1 MTPVQGAAEE
11 RFLSPPGH
19 FQAVTDHASMNK
31 ALHQSTRPNTF
42 NTPSPLHR
50 PCTTASGN
58 YNLYCLGETKDLAEI
73 CEEGFAKSMKKL
85 SRQIMED
92 IRGELSDSMNE
103 LRKAIPGHI
112 SNAIEVHQASASTQL
127 VQIRDMIQEMQS
139 RAANVD
145 FAPVIEEIRDG
156 GALSMQGA
164 KNSFQ
169 RLESQLL
176 QGLAQV
182 QEEVCEVRKEQDEA
196 RARSSELSQLRQSM
210 RRVEDAVKHSE
221 VQFMK
226 ELGEQQS
233 NVKVLT
239 EMASQSRRQEE
250 TFQHEMRL
258 IEQIVTTTREG
269 VISEESLMF
278 ALSPLKRLQR
288 TVELDLTQVLAEVGR
303 LQQAMNLHFVP
314 WKVAGEDR
322 ATRIQREKTEVRD
335 EARQNRFGRK
345 LGLGLDDGAD
355 ALECIAANQVS
366 EKVYAREWGSQ
377 TEVAQMVENCA
388 QTDHTGNLPKGKAG
402 GFLKTKADKD
412 KDKLSATNKKPAPVR
427 RVFADSVKVKKKVQ
441 ENLIN
446 KVAVTDYY
454 KTEGVLQRLVKS
466 SYFEQLTLIV
476 IALNAIWIAVDTDY
490 NEAEMLVDADRVF
503 QVVENLFC
511 IYFTFEISARFGAF
525 KSKRD
530 CVKDPWFVFD
540 AALVLMM
547 IIETWII
554 TAALLIFEVGSLG
567 VWGNLSMLRMA
578 RMVKMLRMTRMAR
591 LLRAVPELMVL
602 VKGIAIAAR
611 SVFFFFLLI
620 MIIVY
625 VFAIVCR
632 ITTKDS
638 QMGDRYFT
646 TVPVAMNA
654 LLIDL
659 VLPMNNVAILNEV
672 NQMMPA
678 LWPLLMIFVLL
689 TSITIM
695 YMLIGVLVNVVNVV
709 SSTEKEGMTVS
720 AVNYELRDAFWN
732 LRIDVNLPI
741 SKEKY
746 QEILMSPKIF
756 HIVQGVGVDVINLID
771 MADMVYEDVDP
782 EQGGLSFVD
791 FVRLV
796 LSMRGTNPVT
806 VKDVKEQLRV
816 IKNVVKDSVNDVSE
830 QLGEEMA
837 QIRAEMQEQ
846 QRLLESK
853 LEDLE
858 DLE

>member
-85 SRQIMED
+85 SRQIMAD
-92 IRGELSDSMNE
+92 FTNE
-103 LRKAIPGHI
+103 FRKAIPNHI
-112 SNAIEVHQASASTQL
+112 ANAMEVREATANIHL
-127 VQIRDMIQEMQS
+127 MQIRDMLQEMQS
-139 RAANVD
+139 SHAAARVD
-145 FAPVIEEIRDG
+145 FSPIIDEIRDG
-156 GALSMQGA
+156 GALSLQGT
-164 KNSFQ
+164 KDSMH
-169 RLESQLL
+169 RLESQLV

-182 QEEVCEVRKEQDEA
+182 QEEVLAVRKEQDEA
-196 RARSSELSQLRQSM
+196 RSAELSQLRQSI

-221 VQFMK
+221 IHFTK
-226 ELGEQQS
+226 ELGD
-233 NVKVLT
+233 VKVLS
-239 EMASQSRRQEE
+239 EMVSQSRKQDEKSS
-250 TFQHEMRL
+250 QHDMEL
-258 IEQIVTTTREG
+258 LEQVVNRTREG
-269 VISEESLMF
+269 IVSEESLTL

-591 LLRAVPELMVL
+591 LLRAVPELAIL
-602 VKGIAIAAR
+602 IKGIGIAAR

-620 MIIVY
+620 IITVY
-625 VFAIVCR
+625 IFAIIFR

-638 QMGDRYFT
+638 HIEERYFT
-646 TVPVAMNA
+646 SVPAAMNS
-654 LLIDL
+654 LLTDL
-659 VLPMNNVAILNEV
+659 VLPMNNVAIVTEV
-672 NQMMPA
+672 SQLIPA
-678 LWPLLMIFVLL
+678 SWPLLIFFIVL

-709 SSTEKEGMTVS
+709 SRTEKEMMTIS
-720 AVNYELRDAFWN
+720 AVNYDLREAFSN
-732 LRIDVNLPI
+732 LRIDVNHPI
-741 SKEKY
+741 SKESY
-746 QEILMSPKIF
+746 QELLMSPKIF
-756 HIVQGVGVDVINLID
+756 GIVQAVGVDVINLID

>member
-196 RARSSELSQLRQSM
+196 RSAELSQLRQSI

-221 VQFMK
+221 IHFTK
-226 ELGEQQS
+226 ELGD
-233 NVKVLT
+233 VKVLS
-239 EMASQSRRQEE
+239 EMVSQSRKQDEKSS
-250 TFQHEMRL
+250 QHDMEL
-258 IEQIVTTTREG
+258 LEQVVNRTREG
-269 VISEESLMF
+269 IVSEESLTL

-388 QTDHTGNLPKGKAG
+388 QTDHTGNIAKGKAAG
-402 GFLKTKADKD
+402 GFLQPKG
-412 KDKLSATNKKPAPVR
+412 KKETQVRVPPRKPPKPVR
-427 RVFADSVKVKKKVQ
+427 RVFADSENLKKKAQ
-441 ENLIN
+441 EHLIQRVSVSN
-446 KVAVTDYY
+446 YY
-454 KTEGVLQRLVKS
+454 KSDGFLQKLVKNA
-466 SYFEQLTLIV
+466 YFEQCTLIM
-476 IALNAIWIAVDTDY
+476 IALNAIWIAVDTD
-490 NEAEMLVDADRVF
+490 NNQADVLRDADLIF

-511 IYFTFEISARFGAF
+511 IYFTFEILVRLCAF
-525 KSKRD
+525 EKKRN

-540 AALVLMM
+540 AALVGMM
-547 IIETWII
+547 IVETWII
-554 TAALLIFEVGSLG
+554 TIALLIFDVGSIG
-567 VWGNLSMLRMA
+567 VLGNLSMLRMA

>member
-85 SRQIMED
+85 SRQIMAD
-92 IRGELSDSMNE
+92 FTNE
-103 LRKAIPGHI
+103 FRKAIPNHI
-112 SNAIEVHQASASTQL
+112 ANAMEVREATANIHL
-127 VQIRDMIQEMQS
+127 MQIRDMLQEMQS
-139 RAANVD
+139 SHAAARVD
-145 FAPVIEEIRDG
+145 FSPIIDEIRDG
-156 GALSMQGA
+156 GALSLQGT
-164 KNSFQ
+164 KDSMH
-169 RLESQLL
+169 RLESQLV

-182 QEEVCEVRKEQDEA
+182 QEEVLAVRKEQDEA
-196 RARSSELSQLRQSM
+196 RSAELSQLRQSI

-221 VQFMK
+221 IHFTK
-226 ELGEQQS
+226 ELGD
-233 NVKVLT
+233 VKVLS
-239 EMASQSRRQEE
+239 EMVSQSRKQDEKSS
-250 TFQHEMRL
+250 QHDMEL
-258 IEQIVTTTREG
+258 LEQVVNRTREG
-269 VISEESLMF
+269 IVSEESLTL

-388 QTDHTGNLPKGKAG
+388 QTDHTGNIAKGKAAG
-402 GFLKTKADKD
+402 GFLQPKG
-412 KDKLSATNKKPAPVR
+412 KKETQVRVPPRKPPKPVR
-427 RVFADSVKVKKKVQ
+427 RVFADSENLKKKAQ
-441 ENLIN
+441 EHLIQRVSVSN
-446 KVAVTDYY
+446 YY
-454 KTEGVLQRLVKS
+454 KSDGFLQKLVKNA
-466 SYFEQLTLIV
+466 YFEQCTLIM
-476 IALNAIWIAVDTDY
+476 IALNAIWIAVDTD
-490 NEAEMLVDADRVF
+490 NNQADVLRDADLIF

-511 IYFTFEISARFGAF
+511 IYFTFEILVRLCAF
-525 KSKRD
+525 EKKRN

-540 AALVLMM
+540 AALVGMM
-547 IIETWII
+547 IVETWII
-554 TAALLIFEVGSLG
+554 TIALLIFDVGSIG
-567 VWGNLSMLRMA
+567 VLGNLSMLRMA

-709 SSTEKEGMTVS
+709 SRTEKEMMTIS
-720 AVNYELRDAFWN
+720 AVNYDLREAFSN
-732 LRIDVNLPI
+732 LRIDVNHPI
-741 SKEKY
+741 SKESY
-746 QEILMSPKIF
+746 QELLMSPKIF
-756 HIVQGVGVDVINLID
+756 GIVQAVGVDVINLID

>member
-85 SRQIMED
+85 SRQIMAD
-92 IRGELSDSMNE
+92 FTNE
-103 LRKAIPGHI
+103 FRKAIPNHI
-112 SNAIEVHQASASTQL
+112 ANAMEVREATANIHL
-127 VQIRDMIQEMQS
+127 MQIRDMLQEMQS
-139 RAANVD
+139 SHAAARVD
-145 FAPVIEEIRDG
+145 FSPIIDEIRDG
-156 GALSMQGA
+156 GALSLQGT
-164 KNSFQ
+164 KDSMH
-169 RLESQLL
+169 RLESQLV

-182 QEEVCEVRKEQDEA
+182 QEEVLAVRKEQDEA

-388 QTDHTGNLPKGKAG
+388 QTDHTGNIAKGKAAG
-402 GFLKTKADKD
+402 GFLQPKG
-412 KDKLSATNKKPAPVR
+412 KKETQVRVPPRKPPKPVR
-427 RVFADSVKVKKKVQ
+427 RVFADSENLKKKAQ
-441 ENLIN
+441 EHLIQRVSVSN
-446 KVAVTDYY
+446 YY
-454 KTEGVLQRLVKS
+454 KSDGFLQKLVKNA
-466 SYFEQLTLIV
+466 YFEQCTLIM
-476 IALNAIWIAVDTDY
+476 IALNAIWIAVDTD
-490 NEAEMLVDADRVF
+490 NNQADVLRDADLIF

-511 IYFTFEISARFGAF
+511 IYFTFEILVRLCAF
-525 KSKRD
+525 EKKRN

-540 AALVLMM
+540 AALVGMM
-547 IIETWII
+547 IVETWII
-554 TAALLIFEVGSLG
+554 TIALLIFDVGSIG
-567 VWGNLSMLRMA
+567 VLGNLSMLRMA

-620 MIIVY
+620 TIIVY
-625 VFAIVCR
+625 IFAIVCR

-638 QMGDRYFT
+638 HVEDRYFNS
-646 TVPVAMNA
+646 VPAAMNS
-654 LLIDL
+654 LLIEYI
-659 VLPMNNVAILNEV
+659 LPMNNEAIVNEV
-672 NQMMPA
+672 SQMIPA
-678 LWPLLMIFVLL
+678 MWPLLMVFLLL

-709 SSTEKEGMTVS
+709 TSTEKEGMTVS
-720 AVNYELRDAFWN
+720 AVNYELREAFWSMN
-732 LRIDVNLPI
+732 VDVNLPI
-741 SKEKY
+741 VKEKY
-746 QEILMSPKIF
+746 QELLMSPQIF
-756 HIVQGVGVDVINLID
+756 NIVHAVGVDVINLVE
-771 MADMVYEDVDP
+771 MADMIYEDVPD
-782 EQGGLSFVD
+782 GLDFVD
-791 FVRLV
+791 FVRIV
-796 LSMRGTNPVT
+796 LSMRGTNPAT

-816 IKNVVKDSVNDVSE
+816 IKNVVKETVNE
-830 QLGEEMA
+830 FMLQIGEELT
-837 QIRAEMQEQ
+837 QLRSDIQEL
-846 QRLLESK
+846 QRLQEAKFYQDELE
-853 LEDLE
+853 
-858 DLE
+858 

>member
-1 MTPVQGAAEE
+1 
-11 RFLSPPGH
+11 
-19 FQAVTDHASMNK
+19 
-31 ALHQSTRPNTF
+31 
-42 NTPSPLHR
+42 
-50 PCTTASGN
+50 
-58 YNLYCLGETKDLAEI
+58 
-73 CEEGFAKSMKKL
+73 
-85 SRQIMED
+85 
-92 IRGELSDSMNE
+92 MNE

-196 RARSSELSQLRQSM
+196 RSAELSQLRQSI

-221 VQFMK
+221 IHFTK
-226 ELGEQQS
+226 ELGD
-233 NVKVLT
+233 VKVLS
-239 EMASQSRRQEE
+239 EMVSQSRKQDEKSS
-250 TFQHEMRL
+250 QHDMEL
-258 IEQIVTTTREG
+258 LEQVVNRTREG
-269 VISEESLMF
+269 IVSEESLTL

-620 MIIVY
+620 TIIVY
-625 VFAIVCR
+625 IFAIVCR

-638 QMGDRYFT
+638 HVEDRYFNS
-646 TVPVAMNA
+646 VPAAMNS
-654 LLIDL
+654 LLIEYI
-659 VLPMNNVAILNEV
+659 LPMNNEAIVNEV
-672 NQMMPA
+672 SQMIPA
-678 LWPLLMIFVLL
+678 MWPLLMVFLLL

-709 SSTEKEGMTVS
+709 TSTEKEGMTVS
-720 AVNYELRDAFWN
+720 AVNYELREAFWSMN
-732 LRIDVNLPI
+732 VDVNLPI
-741 SKEKY
+741 VKEKY
-746 QEILMSPKIF
+746 QELLMSPQIF
-756 HIVQGVGVDVINLID
+756 NIVHAVGVDVINLVE
-771 MADMVYEDVDP
+771 MADMIYEDVPD
-782 EQGGLSFVD
+782 GLDFVD
-791 FVRLV
+791 FVRIV
-796 LSMRGTNPVT
+796 LSMRGTNPAT

-816 IKNVVKDSVNDVSE
+816 IKNVVKETVNE
-830 QLGEEMA
+830 FMLQIGEELT
-837 QIRAEMQEQ
+837 QLRSDIQEL
-846 QRLLESK
+846 QRLQEAKFYQDELE
-853 LEDLE
+853 
-858 DLE
+858 

>member
-85 SRQIMED
+85 SRQIMAD
-92 IRGELSDSMNE
+92 FTNE
-103 LRKAIPGHI
+103 FRKAIPNHI
-112 SNAIEVHQASASTQL
+112 ANAMEVREATANIHL
-127 VQIRDMIQEMQS
+127 MQIRDMLQEMQS
-139 RAANVD
+139 SHAAARVD
-145 FAPVIEEIRDG
+145 FSPIIDEIRDG
-156 GALSMQGA
+156 GALSLQGT
-164 KNSFQ
+164 KDSMH
-169 RLESQLL
+169 RLESQLV

-182 QEEVCEVRKEQDEA
+182 QEEVLAVRKEQDEA

-591 LLRAVPELMVL
+591 LLRAVPELAIL
-602 VKGIAIAAR
+602 IKGIGIAAR

-620 MIIVY
+620 IITVY
-625 VFAIVCR
+625 IFAIIFR

-638 QMGDRYFT
+638 HIEERYFT
-646 TVPVAMNA
+646 SVPAAMNS
-654 LLIDL
+654 LLTDL
-659 VLPMNNVAILNEV
+659 VLPMNNVAIVTEV
-672 NQMMPA
+672 SQLIPA
-678 LWPLLMIFVLL
+678 SWPLLIFFIVL

-709 SSTEKEGMTVS
+709 SRTEKEMMTIS
-720 AVNYELRDAFWN
+720 AVNYDLREAFSN
-732 LRIDVNLPI
+732 LRIDVNHPI
-741 SKEKY
+741 SKESY
-746 QEILMSPKIF
+746 QELLMSPKIF
-756 HIVQGVGVDVINLID
+756 GIVQAVGVDVINLVE
-771 MADMVYEDVDP
+771 MADMIYEEVDP
-782 EQGGLSFVD
+782 SQGGLSFVE
-791 FVRLV
+791 FVGIV

-806 VKDVKEQLRV
+806 VKDVKEHLRV
-816 IKNVVKDSVNDVSE
+816 IKNVVKDTVKDAV
-830 QLGEEMA
+830 A
-837 QIRAEMQEQ
+837 QISEELSQLQTDMQEQ
-846 QRLLESK
+846 QRLLELK
-853 LEDLE
+853 LEDELE
-858 DLE
+858 DIE

>member
-1 MTPVQGAAEE
+1 
-11 RFLSPPGH
+11 
-19 FQAVTDHASMNK
+19 
-31 ALHQSTRPNTF
+31 
-42 NTPSPLHR
+42 
-50 PCTTASGN
+50 
-58 YNLYCLGETKDLAEI
+58 
-73 CEEGFAKSMKKL
+73 
-85 SRQIMED
+85 
-92 IRGELSDSMNE
+92 MNE

-540 AALVLMM
+540 AALVGMM
-547 IIETWII
+547 IVETWII
-554 TAALLIFEVGSLG
+554 TIALLIFDVGSIG
-567 VWGNLSMLRMA
+567 VLGNLSMLRMA

-591 LLRAVPELMVL
+591 LLRAVPELAIL
-602 VKGIAIAAR
+602 IKGIGIAAR

-620 MIIVY
+620 IITVY
-625 VFAIVCR
+625 IFAIIFR

-638 QMGDRYFT
+638 HIEERYFT
-646 TVPVAMNA
+646 SVPAAMNS
-654 LLIDL
+654 LLTDL
-659 VLPMNNVAILNEV
+659 VLPMNNVAIVTEV
-672 NQMMPA
+672 SQLIPA
-678 LWPLLMIFVLL
+678 SWPLLIFFIVL

-709 SSTEKEGMTVS
+709 SRTEKEMMTIS
-720 AVNYELRDAFWN
+720 AVNYDLREAFSN
-732 LRIDVNLPI
+732 LRIDVNHPI
-741 SKEKY
+741 SKESY
-746 QEILMSPKIF
+746 QELLMSPKIF
-756 HIVQGVGVDVINLID
+756 GIVQAVGVDVINLVE
-771 MADMVYEDVDP
+771 MADMIYEEVDP
-782 EQGGLSFVD
+782 SQGGLSFVE
-791 FVRLV
+791 FVGIV

-806 VKDVKEQLRV
+806 VKDVKEHLRV
-816 IKNVVKDSVNDVSE
+816 IKNVVKDTVKDAV
-830 QLGEEMA
+830 A
-837 QIRAEMQEQ
+837 QISEELSQLQTDMQEQ
-846 QRLLESK
+846 QRLLELK
-853 LEDLE
+853 LEDELE
-858 DLE
+858 DIE

>member
-85 SRQIMED
+85 SRQIMAD
-92 IRGELSDSMNE
+92 FTNE
-103 LRKAIPGHI
+103 FRKAIPNHI
-112 SNAIEVHQASASTQL
+112 ANAMEVREATANIHL
-127 VQIRDMIQEMQS
+127 MQIRDMLQEMQS
-139 RAANVD
+139 SHAAARVD
-145 FAPVIEEIRDG
+145 FSPIIDEIRDG
-156 GALSMQGA
+156 GALSLQGT
-164 KNSFQ
+164 KDSMH
-169 RLESQLL
+169 RLESQLV

-182 QEEVCEVRKEQDEA
+182 QEEVLAVRKEQDEA

-388 QTDHTGNLPKGKAG
+388 QTDHTGNIAKGKAAG
-402 GFLKTKADKD
+402 GFLQPKG
-412 KDKLSATNKKPAPVR
+412 KKETQVRVPPRKPPKPVR
-427 RVFADSVKVKKKVQ
+427 RVFADSENLKKKAQ
-441 ENLIN
+441 EHLIQRVSVSN
-446 KVAVTDYY
+446 YY
-454 KTEGVLQRLVKS
+454 KSDGFLQKLVKNA
-466 SYFEQLTLIV
+466 YFEQCTLIM
-476 IALNAIWIAVDTDY
+476 IALNAIWIAVDTD
-490 NEAEMLVDADRVF
+490 NNQADVLRDADLIF

-511 IYFTFEISARFGAF
+511 IYFTFEILVRLCAF
-525 KSKRD
+525 EKKRN

-540 AALVLMM
+540 AALVGMM
-547 IIETWII
+547 IVETWII
-554 TAALLIFEVGSLG
+554 TIALLIFDVGSIG
-567 VWGNLSMLRMA
+567 VLGNLSMLRMA

-709 SSTEKEGMTVS
+709 SRTEKEMMTIS
-720 AVNYELRDAFWN
+720 AVNYDLREAFSN
-732 LRIDVNLPI
+732 LRIDVNHPI
-741 SKEKY
+741 SKESY
-746 QEILMSPKIF
+746 QELLMSPKIF
-756 HIVQGVGVDVINLID
+756 GIVQAVGVDVINLVE
-771 MADMVYEDVDP
+771 MADMIYEEVDP
-782 EQGGLSFVD
+782 SQGGLSFVE
-791 FVRLV
+791 FVGIV

-806 VKDVKEQLRV
+806 VKDVKEHLRV
-816 IKNVVKDSVNDVSE
+816 IKNVVKDTVKDAV
-830 QLGEEMA
+830 A
-837 QIRAEMQEQ
+837 QISEELSQLQTDMQEQ
-846 QRLLESK
+846 QRLLELK
-853 LEDLE
+853 LEDELE
-858 DLE
+858 DIE

>member
-85 SRQIMED
+85 SRQIMAD
-92 IRGELSDSMNE
+92 FTNE
-103 LRKAIPGHI
+103 FRKAIPNHI
-112 SNAIEVHQASASTQL
+112 ANAMEVREATANIHL
-127 VQIRDMIQEMQS
+127 MQIRDMLQEMQS
-139 RAANVD
+139 SHAAARVD
-145 FAPVIEEIRDG
+145 FSPIIDEIRDG
-156 GALSMQGA
+156 GALSLQGT
-164 KNSFQ
+164 KDSMH
-169 RLESQLL
+169 RLESQLV

-182 QEEVCEVRKEQDEA
+182 QEEVLAVRKEQDEA
-196 RARSSELSQLRQSM
+196 RSAELSQLRQSI

-221 VQFMK
+221 IHFTK
-226 ELGEQQS
+226 ELGD
-233 NVKVLT
+233 VKVLS
-239 EMASQSRRQEE
+239 EMVSQSRKQDEKSS
-250 TFQHEMRL
+250 QHDMEL
-258 IEQIVTTTREG
+258 LEQVVNRTREG
-269 VISEESLMF
+269 IVSEESLTL

-388 QTDHTGNLPKGKAG
+388 QTDHTGNIAKGKAAG
-402 GFLKTKADKD
+402 GFLQPKG
-412 KDKLSATNKKPAPVR
+412 KKETQVRVPPRKPPKPVR
-427 RVFADSVKVKKKVQ
+427 RVFADSENLKKKAQ
-441 ENLIN
+441 EHLIQRVSVSN
-446 KVAVTDYY
+446 YY
-454 KTEGVLQRLVKS
+454 KSDGFLQKLVKNA
-466 SYFEQLTLIV
+466 YFEQCTLIM
-476 IALNAIWIAVDTDY
+476 IALNAIWIAVDTD
-490 NEAEMLVDADRVF
+490 NNQADVLRDADLIF

-511 IYFTFEISARFGAF
+511 IYFTFEILVRLCAF
-525 KSKRD
+525 EKKRN

-591 LLRAVPELMVL
+591 LLRAVPELAIL
-602 VKGIAIAAR
+602 IKGIGIAAR

-620 MIIVY
+620 IITVY
-625 VFAIVCR
+625 IFAIIFR

-638 QMGDRYFT
+638 HIEERYFT
-646 TVPVAMNA
+646 SVPAAMNS
-654 LLIDL
+654 LLTDL
-659 VLPMNNVAILNEV
+659 VLPMNNVAIVTEV
-672 NQMMPA
+672 SQLIPA
-678 LWPLLMIFVLL
+678 SWPLLIFFIVL

-709 SSTEKEGMTVS
+709 SRTEKEMMTIS
-720 AVNYELRDAFWN
+720 AVNYDLREAFSN
-732 LRIDVNLPI
+732 LRIDVNHPI
-741 SKEKY
+741 SKESY
-746 QEILMSPKIF
+746 QELLMSPKIF
-756 HIVQGVGVDVINLID
+756 GIVQAVGVDVINLVE
-771 MADMVYEDVDP
+771 MADMIYEEVDP
-782 EQGGLSFVD
+782 SQGGLSFVE
-791 FVRLV
+791 FVGIV

-806 VKDVKEQLRV
+806 VKDVKEHLRV
-816 IKNVVKDSVNDVSE
+816 IKNVVKDTVKDAV
-830 QLGEEMA
+830 A
-837 QIRAEMQEQ
+837 QISEELSQLQTDMQEQ
-846 QRLLESK
+846 QRLLELK
-853 LEDLE
+853 LEDELE
-858 DLE
+858 DIE

>member
-196 RARSSELSQLRQSM
+196 RSAELSQLRQSI

-221 VQFMK
+221 IHFTK
-226 ELGEQQS
+226 ELGD
-233 NVKVLT
+233 VKVLS
-239 EMASQSRRQEE
+239 EMVSQSRKQDEKSS
-250 TFQHEMRL
+250 QHDMEL
-258 IEQIVTTTREG
+258 LEQVVNRTREG
-269 VISEESLMF
+269 IVSEESLTL

-388 QTDHTGNLPKGKAG
+388 QTDHTGNIAKGKAAG
-402 GFLKTKADKD
+402 GFLQPKG
-412 KDKLSATNKKPAPVR
+412 KKETQVRVPPRKPPKPVR
-427 RVFADSVKVKKKVQ
+427 RVFADSENLKKKAQ
-441 ENLIN
+441 EHLIQRVSVSN
-446 KVAVTDYY
+446 YY
-454 KTEGVLQRLVKS
+454 KSDGFLQKLVKNA
-466 SYFEQLTLIV
+466 YFEQCTLIM
-476 IALNAIWIAVDTDY
+476 IALNAIWIAVDTD
-490 NEAEMLVDADRVF
+490 NNQADVLRDADLIF

-511 IYFTFEISARFGAF
+511 IYFTFEILVRLCAF
-525 KSKRD
+525 EKKRN

-540 AALVLMM
+540 AALVGMM
-547 IIETWII
+547 IVETWII
-554 TAALLIFEVGSLG
+554 TIALLIFDVGSIG
-567 VWGNLSMLRMA
+567 VLGNLSMLRMA

-620 MIIVY
+620 TIIVY
-625 VFAIVCR
+625 IFAIVCR

-638 QMGDRYFT
+638 HVEDRYFNS
-646 TVPVAMNA
+646 VPAAMNS
-654 LLIDL
+654 LLIEYI
-659 VLPMNNVAILNEV
+659 LPMNNEAIVNEV
-672 NQMMPA
+672 SQMIPA
-678 LWPLLMIFVLL
+678 MWPLLMVFLLL

-709 SSTEKEGMTVS
+709 TSTEKEGMTVS
-720 AVNYELRDAFWN
+720 AVNYELREAFWSMN
-732 LRIDVNLPI
+732 VDVNLPI
-741 SKEKY
+741 VKEKY
-746 QEILMSPKIF
+746 QELLMSPQIF
-756 HIVQGVGVDVINLID
+756 NIVHAVGVDVINLVE
-771 MADMVYEDVDP
+771 MADMIYEDVPD
-782 EQGGLSFVD
+782 GLDFVD
-791 FVRLV
+791 FVRIV
-796 LSMRGTNPVT
+796 LSMRGTNPAT

-816 IKNVVKDSVNDVSE
+816 IKNVVKETVNE
-830 QLGEEMA
+830 FMLQIGEELT
-837 QIRAEMQEQ
+837 QLRSDIQEL
-846 QRLLESK
+846 QRLQEAKFYQDELE
-853 LEDLE
+853 
-858 DLE
+858 

>member
-85 SRQIMED
+85 SRQIMAD
-92 IRGELSDSMNE
+92 FTNE
-103 LRKAIPGHI
+103 FRKAIPNHI
-112 SNAIEVHQASASTQL
+112 ANAMEVREATANIHL
-127 VQIRDMIQEMQS
+127 MQIRDMLQEMQS
-139 RAANVD
+139 SHAAARVD
-145 FAPVIEEIRDG
+145 FSPIIDEIRDG
-156 GALSMQGA
+156 GALSLQGT
-164 KNSFQ
+164 KDSMH
-169 RLESQLL
+169 RLESQLV

-182 QEEVCEVRKEQDEA
+182 QEEVLAVRKEQDEA

>member
-85 SRQIMED
+85 SRQIMAD
-92 IRGELSDSMNE
+92 FTNE
-103 LRKAIPGHI
+103 FRKAIPNHI
-112 SNAIEVHQASASTQL
+112 ANAMEVREATANIHL
-127 VQIRDMIQEMQS
+127 MQIRDMLQEMQS
-139 RAANVD
+139 SHAAARVD
-145 FAPVIEEIRDG
+145 FSPIIDEIRDG
-156 GALSMQGA
+156 GALSLQGT
-164 KNSFQ
+164 KDSMH
-169 RLESQLL
+169 RLESQLV

-182 QEEVCEVRKEQDEA
+182 QEEVLAVRKEQDEA
-196 RARSSELSQLRQSM
+196 RSAELSQLRQSI

-221 VQFMK
+221 IHFTK
-226 ELGEQQS
+226 ELGD
-233 NVKVLT
+233 VKVLS
-239 EMASQSRRQEE
+239 EMVSQSRKQDEKSS
-250 TFQHEMRL
+250 QHDMEL
-258 IEQIVTTTREG
+258 LEQVVNRTREG
-269 VISEESLMF
+269 IVSEESLTL

-388 QTDHTGNLPKGKAG
+388 QTDHTGNIAKGKAAG
-402 GFLKTKADKD
+402 GFLQPKG
-412 KDKLSATNKKPAPVR
+412 KKETQVRVPPRKPPKPVR
-427 RVFADSVKVKKKVQ
+427 RVFADSENLKKKAQ
-441 ENLIN
+441 EHLIQRVSVSN
-446 KVAVTDYY
+446 YY
-454 KTEGVLQRLVKS
+454 KSDGFLQKLVKNA
-466 SYFEQLTLIV
+466 YFEQCTLIM
-476 IALNAIWIAVDTDY
+476 IALNAIWIAVDTD
-490 NEAEMLVDADRVF
+490 NNQADVLRDADLIF

-511 IYFTFEISARFGAF
+511 IYFTFEILVRLCAF
-525 KSKRD
+525 EKKRN

-540 AALVLMM
+540 AALVGMM
-547 IIETWII
+547 IVETWII
-554 TAALLIFEVGSLG
+554 TIALLIFDVGSIG
-567 VWGNLSMLRMA
+567 VLGNLSMLRMA

-620 MIIVY
+620 TIIVY
-625 VFAIVCR
+625 IFAIVCR

-638 QMGDRYFT
+638 HVEDRYFNS
-646 TVPVAMNA
+646 VPAAMNS
-654 LLIDL
+654 LLIEYI
-659 VLPMNNVAILNEV
+659 LPMNNEAIVNEV
-672 NQMMPA
+672 SQMIPA
-678 LWPLLMIFVLL
+678 MWPLLMVFLLL

-709 SSTEKEGMTVS
+709 TSTEKEGMTVS
-720 AVNYELRDAFWN
+720 AVNYELREAFWSMN
-732 LRIDVNLPI
+732 VDVNLPI
-741 SKEKY
+741 VKEKY
-746 QEILMSPKIF
+746 QELLMSPQIF
-756 HIVQGVGVDVINLID
+756 NIVHAVGVDVINLVE
-771 MADMVYEDVDP
+771 MADMIYEDVPD
-782 EQGGLSFVD
+782 GLDFVD
-791 FVRLV
+791 FVRIV
-796 LSMRGTNPVT
+796 LSMRGTNPAT

-816 IKNVVKDSVNDVSE
+816 IKNVVKETVNE
-830 QLGEEMA
+830 FMLQIGEELT
-837 QIRAEMQEQ
+837 QLRSDIQEL
-846 QRLLESK
+846 QRLQEAKFYQDELE
-853 LEDLE
+853 
-858 DLE
+858 